1 MYKWAGLLDRPE
13 YQNLLQHENLG
24 ENICLLTV
32 GGSHAY
38 GLANENSDIDI
49 RGIAVRTAEDI
60 LGMHHFD
67 GFNQVTENTDIQ
79 IYTLDKFVNLALKG
93 NVNVLEILF
102 GDPSNVLL
110 CDGFG
115 RYLLDIKEQFLS
127 NDIYKSLRGTI
138 YSHLK
143 TYSKTG
149 NEKFLR
155 HAARL
160 TAMSYDLFL
169 KGEFIVE
176 VDKMPFYKSEWQ
188 VLHSKAMQ
196 NNDVERIMQYCDGVL
211 EYCLVHS
218 VLEDHVD
225 SLMAERLVIDINKK
239 VTTRWSGYDY

>member
-102 GDPSNVLL
+102 ADPSNILV

-239 VTTRWSGYDY
+239 VTTRWSGYGY

>member
-1 MYKWAGLLDRPE
+1 MYKWKELLESPE
-13 YQNLLQHENLG
+13 YKSLFDNKSLG

-102 GDPSNVLL
+102 GDPSDVLL

-115 RYLLDIKEQFLS
+115 RYLLHNKEQFLS
-127 NDIYKSLRGTI
+127 NDIYKSLRGTV

-160 TAMSYDLFL
+160 IAMAYDLFL
-169 KGEFIVE
+169 NGKFIVD
-176 VDKMPFYKSEWQ
+176 VDKMTSYESEWQ
-188 VLHSKAMQ
+188 TLHSKAMRG
-196 NNDVERIMQYCDGVL
+196 NDIEDIKLYCDGVL
-211 EYCLVHS
+211 EYCLEHS

-225 SLMAERLVIDINKK
+225 RLTAERLVIDINRKA
-239 VTTRWSGYDY
+239 VTRWSGYGY

>member
-102 GDPSNVLL
+102 SDPSNILL

-127 NDIYKSLRGTI
+127 NDIYKSLRGTVR
-138 YSHLK
+138 SHLK

-160 TAMSYDLFL
+160 TAMAYDLFL
-169 KGEFIVE
+169 QGKFIVE

-211 EYCLVHS
+211 EYCLEHS
-218 VLEDHVD
+218 ILEPHVD
-225 SLMAERLVIDINKK
+225 RLMAERLIIDINRKA
-239 VTTRWSGYDY
+239 VTRWSGYGY

>member
-160 TAMSYDLFL
+160 TAMAYDLFL
-169 KGEFIVE
+169 QGKFIVD
-176 VDKMPFYKSEWQ
+176 VDKMPFYKPEWQ

-211 EYCLVHS
+211 EYCLEHS
-218 VLEDHVD
+218 ILEPHVD
-225 SLMAERLVIDINKK
+225 RLMAERLIIDINRKA
-239 VTTRWSGYDY
+239 VTRWSGYGY

>member
-49 RGIAVRTAEDI
+49 RGVAVRTAEDI

-102 GDPSNVLL
+102 GDPSNILL

-127 NDIYKSLRGTI
+127 NDIYKSLRGTVR
-138 YSHLK
+138 SHLK

-160 TAMSYDLFL
+160 TAMAYDLFL
-169 KGEFIVE
+169 QGKFIVD
-176 VDKMPFYKSEWQ
+176 VDKMPFYKPEWQ
-188 VLHSKAMQ
+188 TLHSKAMQ
-196 NNDVERIMQYCDGVL
+196 NNDVERITQYCDGVL

-218 VLEDHVD
+218 ILEPNVD
-225 SLMAERLVIDINKK
+225 RLMAERLVIDINRKA
-239 VTTRWSGYDY
+239 VTRWSGYGY

>member
-13 YQNLLQHENLG
+13 YQNLLKHENLG

-60 LGMHHFD
+60 LGMYHFD

-93 NVNVLEILF
+93 NVNILEILF
-102 GDPSNVLL
+102 GDPGNILL

-127 NDIYKSLRGTI
+127 DDIYKLLRGNVH
-138 YSHLK
+138 SHLK
-143 TYSKTG
+143 RYEKTG

-160 TAMSYDLFL
+160 TAMSYDLFS

-176 VDKMPFYKSEWQ
+176 VDKMRFYKSEWQ
-188 VLHSKAMQ
+188 TLHSKSMLK
-196 NNDVERIMQYCDGVL
+196 NGIECIMQYCDGVL
-211 EYCLVHS
+211 EYCLEHS
-218 VLEDHVD
+218 ILEPHVD
-225 SLMAERLVIDINKK
+225 RLMADRLIIDINRKT
-239 VTTRWSGYDY
+239 VTRWSGYGY

>member
-1 MYKWAGLLDRPE
+1 MYKWTGLLDRPE
-13 YQNLLQHENLG
+13 YQNLLKHENLG

-138 YSHLK
+138 CSHLK
-143 TYSKTG
+143 TYEKTG

-160 TAMSYDLFL
+160 TAMSYDLFS

-176 VDKMPFYKSEWQ
+176 VDKMRFYKSEWQ
-188 VLHSKAMQ
+188 TLHSKSMLK
-196 NNDVERIMQYCDGVL
+196 NGIECIMQYCDGVL
-211 EYCLVHS
+211 EYCLEHS
-218 VLEDHVD
+218 ILEDHVD
-225 SLMAERLVIDINKK
+225 RLMADRLIIDINRKA
-239 VTTRWSGYDY
+239 VTRWSGYGY

>member
-102 GDPSNVLL
+102 SDPSNILL
-110 CDGFG
+110 CDDFG

-127 NDIYKSLRGTI
+127 NYIYKSLRGTI

-239 VTTRWSGYDY
+239 VTTRWSGYGY

>member
-1 MYKWAGLLDRPE
+1 MYKWKELLNSPE
-13 YQNLLQHENLG
+13 YKSLFEHESLG

-79 IYTLDKFVNLALKG
+79 IYTLDKFVSLALKG

-102 GDPSNVLL
+102 GDPSNILL

-115 RYLLDIKEQFLS
+115 RYLLNIKEQFLS
-127 NDIYKSLRGTI
+127 NDIYKSLRGNVH
-138 YSHLK
+138 SHLK
-143 TYSKTG
+143 RYEKTG

-160 TAMSYDLFL
+160 TAMSYDLCS

-176 VDKMPFYKSEWQ
+176 VDKMRFYKSEWQ
-188 VLHSKAMQ
+188 TLHSKSMLK
-196 NNDVERIMQYCDGVL
+196 NGIECIMQYCDGVL
-211 EYCLVHS
+211 EYCLEHS
-218 VLEDHVD
+218 TLEPHVD
-225 SLMAERLVIDINKK
+225 RLMADRLVIDINRKA
-239 VTTRWSGYDY
+239 VTRWSGYGY

>member
-1 MYKWAGLLDRPE
+1 MYKWAGLLDKPE
-13 YQNLLQHENLG
+13 YQSLLQHENLG

-67 GFNQVTENTDIQ
+67 GFNQVTEDTDIQ
-79 IYTLDKFVNLALKG
+79 IYTLDKFVSLAIKG

-115 RYLLDIKEQFLS
+115 RYLLQIKEQFLS
-127 NDIYKSLRGTI
+127 NDSYKSLRGTV

-143 TYSKTG
+143 TYNKTG

-160 TAMSYDLFL
+160 IAMAYDLFL
-169 KGEFIVE
+169 NGKFIVD
-176 VDKMPFYKSEWQ
+176 VDKMTSYESEWQ
-188 VLHSKAMQ
+188 TLHSKAMRG
-196 NNDVERIMQYCDGVL
+196 NDIEDIKVYCDGVL
-211 EYCLVHS
+211 EYCLEHS

-225 SLMAERLVIDINKK
+225 RLMAERLVIDINRK
-239 VTTRWSGYDY
+239 VATRCLGYGY

>member
-102 GDPSNVLL
+102 ADPSNILV

-196 NNDVERIMQYCDGVL
+196 YNDVERIMQYCDGVL

-239 VTTRWSGYDY
+239 VTTRWSGYGY

>member
-1 MYKWAGLLDRPE
+1 MYKWKELLESPE
-13 YQNLLQHENLG
+13 YKSLFDNKSLG

-115 RYLLDIKEQFLS
+115 RYLLSIKEQFLS

-143 TYSKTG
+143 TYEKTG

-169 KGEFIVE
+169 QGKFIVE
-176 VDKMPFYKSEWQ
+176 VDEMPFYKAEWQ
-188 VLHSKAMQ
+188 TLRSKAMQ
-196 NNDVERIMQYCDGVL
+196 GNDIENIKLYCDGVL

-218 VLEDHVD
+218 ILEPHVD
-225 SLMAERLVIDINKK
+225 RLMAERLIIDINRKA
-239 VTTRWSGYDY
+239 VTRWSGYGY

>member
-218 VLEDHVD
+218 VLENHVD

-239 VTTRWSGYDY
+239 VTTRWSGYGY

>member
-13 YQNLLQHENLG
+13 YQNLLKHENLG

-67 GFNQVTENTDIQ
+67 GFNHVTEDTDIQ
-79 IYTLDKFVNLALKG
+79 IYTLDKFVSLAIKG

-115 RYLLDIKEQFLS
+115 RYLLQIKEQFLS
-127 NDIYKSLRGTI
+127 NDSYKSLRGTV

-160 TAMSYDLFL
+160 IAMAYDLFL
-169 KGEFIVE
+169 NGKFIVD
-176 VDKMPFYKSEWQ
+176 VDKMTSYESEWQ
-188 VLHSKAMQ
+188 TLRSKAMQ
-196 NNDVERIMQYCDGVL
+196 DNDIEDIKVYCDGVL
-211 EYCLVHS
+211 EYCLEHS

-225 SLMAERLVIDINKK
+225 RLMAERLVIDINRK
-239 VTTRWSGYDY
+239 VATRWLGYGY

>member
-102 GDPSNVLL
+102 ADPSNILV

-225 SLMAERLVIDINKK
+225 SLMAERLVIDISKK
-239 VTTRWSGYDY
+239 VTTRWS

>member
-1 MYKWAGLLDRPE
+1 MYKWAGLLNRPE
-13 YQNLLQHENLG
+13 YQDLLKHENLG

-102 GDPSNVLL
+102 GDPSNILL

-127 NDIYKSLRGTI
+127 NDIYKSLRGTVR
-138 YSHLK
+138 SHLNTYEK
-143 TYSKTG
+143 TC

-176 VDKMPFYKSEWQ
+176 VDTMPFYKSEWQ

-196 NNDVERIMQYCDGVL
+196 NNDVEHIMQYCDGVL
-211 EYCLVHS
+211 EYCLEHS
-218 VLEDHVD
+218 ILEPHVD
-225 SLMAERLVIDINKK
+225 RLMAERLIIDINRKA
-239 VTTRWSGYDY
+239 VTRWSGYGY

>member
-102 GDPSNVLL
+102 SDPSNILV

-115 RYLLDIKEQFLS
+115 RYLLNIKEQFLS
-127 NDIYKSLRGTI
+127 NDIHKSLRGTI
-138 YSHLK
+138 RSHLK
-143 TYSKTG
+143 TYEKTG
-149 NEKFLR
+149 NKKFLR

-160 TAMSYDLFL
+160 TAMSYDLFF

-176 VDKMPFYKSEWQ
+176 VDKMTSYEYEWQ
-188 VLHSKAMQ
+188 TLRSKAMQ
-196 NNDVERIMQYCDGVL
+196 NNGIECIMQYCDGTL
-211 EYCLVHS
+211 EYCLEHS
-218 VLEDHVD
+218 ILEPHVD
-225 SLMAERLVIDINKK
+225 RLMADRLIIDINRKA
-239 VTTRWSGYDY
+239 VTRWSGYDY

>member
-13 YQNLLQHENLG
+13 YQNLLKHENLG

-102 GDPSNVLL
+102 GDPSNILL

-138 YSHLK
+138 RSHLK
-143 TYSKTG
+143 TYEKTG

-155 HAARL
+155 HATRL
-160 TAMSYDLFL
+160 TAMSYNLFL

-188 VLHSKAMQ
+188 VLHSKVIQ
-196 NNDVERIMQYCDGVL
+196 NNGVECIMQYCDGAL
-211 EYCLVHS
+211 EYCLEHS
-218 VLEDHVD
+218 VLKDHAD
-225 SLMAERLVIDINKK
+225 ALTAERLVIDINRKAA
-239 VTTRWSGYDY
+239 TRWSGYGY

>member
-13 YQNLLQHENLG
+13 YQNLLKHENLG

-160 TAMSYDLFL
+160 TAMAYDLFL
-169 KGEFIVE
+169 QGKFIVD
-176 VDKMPFYKSEWQ
+176 VDKMPFYKPEWQ
-188 VLHSKAMQ
+188 TLHSQAMRGHDIK
-196 NNDVERIMQYCDGVL
+196 NIKLYCDGIL
-211 EYCLVHS
+211 EYCIEHS

-225 SLMAERLVIDINKK
+225 SLMAERLIIDINRKA
-239 VTTRWSGYDY
+239 VTRWSGYGY

>member
-24 ENICLLTV
+24 ENICLLAV

-102 GDPSNVLL
+102 SDPSNILL

-239 VTTRWSGYDY
+239 VTTRWSGYGY

>member
-13 YQNLLQHENLG
+13 YQNLLKHENLG

-79 IYTLDKFVNLALKG
+79 IYTVDKFVSLALKG

-102 GDPSNVLL
+102 VDPSNILL

-115 RYLLDIKEQFLS
+115 RYLLNIKEQFLS

-138 YSHLK
+138 RSHLK
-143 TYSKTG
+143 TYEKTG

-160 TAMSYDLFL
+160 TAMAYDLFQ

-176 VDKMPFYKSEWQ
+176 VDKMLSYKSEWQ
-188 VLHSKAMQ
+188 VIHSKAMQ
-196 NNDVERIMQYCDGVL
+196 NNGVECILQYCDGIL
-211 EYCLVHS
+211 EYCLEHS
-218 VLEDHVD
+218 ILEDHVD
-225 SLMAERLVIDINKK
+225 ALMADNLVININRKAA
-239 VTTRWSGYDY
+239 TRWSGYAY

>member
-1 MYKWAGLLDRPE
+1 MYKWAGLLDKPE
-13 YQNLLQHENLG
+13 YQSLLQHENLG

-102 GDPSNVLL
+102 GDQSNILL

-127 NDIYKSLRGTI
+127 DDIYKSLRGTVR
-138 YSHLK
+138 SHLK
-143 TYSKTG
+143 TYEKTG

-155 HAARL
+155 HVTRL

-169 KGEFIVE
+169 KSEFIVE

-188 VLHSKAMQ
+188 TLHSKSMLK
-196 NNDVERIMQYCDGVL
+196 NGIECIMQYCDGVL
-211 EYCLVHS
+211 EYCLEHS
-218 VLEDHVD
+218 ILEPHVD
-225 SLMAERLVIDINKK
+225 RLMAERLIIDINRKA
-239 VTTRWSGYDY
+239 VTRWSGYGY

>member
-1 MYKWAGLLDRPE
+1 MYKWAGLLDSPE
-13 YQNLLQHENLG
+13 YQDLLKRENLG
-24 ENICLLTV
+24 KNICLLTV

-49 RGIAVRTAEDI
+49 RGIAVRTADDI

-67 GFNQVTENTDIQ
+67 GFNQVTEDTDIQ
-79 IYTLDKFVNLALKG
+79 IYTLDKFVSLAIKG

-115 RYLLDIKEQFLS
+115 RYLLQIKEQFLS
-127 NDIYKSLRGTI
+127 NDIYKSLRGTV

-160 TAMSYDLFL
+160 TAMAFDLFL
-169 KGEFIVE
+169 NGEFIVD
-176 VDKMPFYKSEWQ
+176 VDNMAYYLNVWQILNSETIKR
-188 VLHSKAMQ
+188 VGIESMKTF
-196 NNDVERIMQYCDGVL
+196 CDSSLDFCL
-211 EYCLVHS
+211 ENS
-218 VLEDHVD
+218 VLKDHVD
-225 SLMAERLVIDINKK
+225 ELMADRLVIDINRKA
-239 VTTRWSGYDY
+239 VTRWSGYAY